1 MAVQGGLC
9 NSYWLCT
16 ACTIDGANHC
26 KIVGA
31 CIKKVSTML
40 EFAPS
45 YWKLKYRCTLSEI
58 TLPFNV
64 NSCTLPSKQTSH
76 LPICFWIAKNLPGCV
91 TFHPKVSQ
99 PKHFGFF
106 LPLSFA
112 FSKQSQS
119 RRFSFS
125 SCFMAS
131 GTTKAKT
138 FLWQKKISWKKERT
152 LCWVELVKHI
162 FIIEKC
168 QSVAAFSELN
178 EFLSQTKLN

>member
-1 MAVQGGLC
+1 
-9 NSYWLCT
+9 
-16 ACTIDGANHC
+16 
-26 KIVGA
+26 
-31 CIKKVSTML
+31 ML

-99 PKHFGFF
+99 PKHFDFF

-125 SCFMAS
+125 SSFMAS

-138 FLWQKKISWKKERT
+138 FLWQQKIFMKERKKERKRERKKERT
-152 LCWVELVKHI
+152 LCLVELVKNI
-162 FIIEKC
+162 FFIEKC
-168 QSVAAFSELN
+168 QSAAVFSELN
-178 EFLSQTKLN
+178 EFLSQTKLNQKYFNK